1 AAGTP
6 APAADAPRWSGR
18 PGDDRAAQI
27 TARPG
32 TEVVA
37 VQDGTIIG
45 TGHNDAMGHWVRLR
59 DVFGNR
65 YTYAHL
71 GSVADTYAAPEST
84 EAEEAAAAAAEREEQ
99 RDPAPDGPATAG
111 SQPAL
116 DAIAAMQSGSAKAVT
131 PAPGSPLLAEP
142 QAPGGSNGATTPAAH
157 EADETRVP
165 KGYGVPVPPAG
176 PNDPAAAAAPA
187 GGSVSASAPAAAP
200 TATPAAASSAPASPV
215 ARAAAPTPGTATG
228 APSTPAPATGIATP
242 VGATPAT
249 APSLGALPVPGA
261 ASPAS
266 PLAASSSILAPTS
279 LPSPDV
285 VLAAIWADTPSTSTV
300 LARGPLSTRPAP
312 RGTGTRWAGVPSIPA
327 AASSVPAASAAT
339 ASTTTSASAPASA
352 STSTTAS
359 KSTKTDDEQAS
370 GSSGHAPRIVLKDL
384 RTGARVN
391 GGTVLGTIG
400 REPRKGQDAD
410 GKTASMAFGVRPAG
424 KGAPRVDPR
433 PLLDGWRL
441 LSATAERESA
451 ERDAGEKKSALF
463 GIRAGS
469 ATAGQV
475 LLLGKEQLQA
485 RVLADDRI
493 EIPTVGRAQIRA
505 GLIDRRVLATLAYL
519 SANGHDLRISS
530 LRRPGSITT
539 SGNLSEHDSG
549 NAVDI
554 AAVDGQVIS
563 PKTQGAGSITDR
575 TVRLLLRLQGTMTP
589 HQIITLMGP
598 DDFGGATNVL
608 AMGDHDDHIHVGF
621 AVAGGDGAAA
631 GGQLA
636 SALKPGQWDDL
647 VERLGKIENPQVAT
661 KASRFALKV
670 RR

>member
-1 AAGTP
+1 
-6 APAADAPRWSGR
+6 
-18 PGDDRAAQI
+18 
-27 TARPG
+27 
-32 TEVVA
+32 
-37 VQDGTIIG
+37 
-45 TGHNDAMGHWVRLR
+45 M
-59 DVFGNR
+59 
-65 YTYAHL
+65 
-71 GSVADTYAAPEST
+71 
-84 EAEEAAAAAAEREEQ
+84 
-99 RDPAPDGPATAG
+99 
-111 SQPAL
+111 
-116 DAIAAMQSGSAKAVT
+116 
-131 PAPGSPLLAEP
+131 
-142 QAPGGSNGATTPAAH
+142 
-157 EADETRVP
+157 
-165 KGYGVPVPPAG
+165 
-176 PNDPAAAAAPA
+176 
-187 GGSVSASAPAAAP
+187 
-200 TATPAAASSAPASPV
+200 
-215 ARAAAPTPGTATG
+215 
-228 APSTPAPATGIATP
+228 
-242 VGATPAT
+242 
-249 APSLGALPVPGA
+249 
-261 ASPAS
+261 
-266 PLAASSSILAPTS
+266 
-279 LPSPDV
+279 
-285 VLAAIWADTPSTSTV
+285 
-300 LARGPLSTRPAP
+300 
-312 RGTGTRWAGVPSIPA
+312 
-327 AASSVPAASAAT
+327 
-339 ASTTTSASAPASA
+339 
-352 STSTTAS
+352 
-359 KSTKTDDEQAS
+359 
-370 GSSGHAPRIVLKDL
+370 LKDL

-400 REPRKGQDAD
+400 REPRKGGSAE
-410 GKTASMAFGVRPAG
+410 GRTASMAFGVRPAG

-441 LSATAERESA
+441 LSATAERESD
-451 ERDAGEKKSALF
+451 ERRTGEKKSALF

-475 LLLGKEQLQA
+475 LLLGKESLQA

-493 EIPTVGRAQIRA
+493 ELPPVGRAQIRA

-519 SANGHDLRISS
+519 AANGHDLRISS

-598 DDFGGATNVL
+598 DDFGGARNVL

-621 AVAGGDGAAA
+621 SVAGGDGAAA

-661 KASRFALKV
+661 KASRFSLKV